1 MTQQVP
7 QRIILFGAPG
17 AGKGT
22 VAKGL
27 VKHLTI
33 AHLSTGDMLRAAVNA
48 NNDIGQRVKRFM
60 GGGQLVPDVLMVEMI
75 TERLQRPDCAGEDGT
90 KRFLLDGF
98 PRTLAQADALE
109 TGGIAPQVVVYLKIS
124 DAVTINRLSG
134 RRSCPGC
141 GAPYHVEYRPPATAG
156 VCDACGTELIQRDD
170 DHEGPIR
177 ERIAVFTEQTAPLE
191 QRYADILLAVEGD
204 RAPSAV
210 LEAVLTGL
218 KG

>member
-1 MTQQVP
+1 MAQQFP
-7 QRIILFGAPG
+7 QRIILFGPPG

-33 AHLSTGDMLRAAVNA
+33 AHLSTGDMLRAAVKA
-48 NNDIGQRVKRFM
+48 QSDIGQRVERYM
-60 GGGQLVPDVLMVEMI
+60 SDGQLVPDGLMVEMI
-75 TERLQRPDCAGEDGT
+75 SERLSQADCTNEDGS

-124 DAVTINRLSG
+124 DEVVVKRLTG

-141 GAPYHVEYRPPATAG
+141 GAPYHIEYRTPIKAG
-156 VCDACGTELIQRDD
+156 VCDSCGTELIQRAD

-177 ERIAVFTEQTAPLE
+177 ERIDVFATQTAPLE
-191 QRYADILLAVEGD
+191 QRYTDILLAVAGD
-204 RAPSAV
+204 RAPGAV
-210 LEAVLTGL
+210 LQAVLTGL